1 MHRTKLSKTKRS
13 LRYWDCKS
21 HSKKFKFICSMTP
34 SKHFSPCQY
43 NKNWNRKCRW
53 QVFKGNK
60 RKNVSVESHWQLQSC
75 ELERRTIRIND
86 CIWPSAIFLSRQ
98 RMDLSIFWS
107 ALITLNSII
116 RTLISV
122 KNMVDLSPDSDNLGR
137 AVLVHL
143 TKTRPR
149 EHDLTLSVPCSLEN
163 LYGEREKNP
172 VVTAGPL
179 YTVQGRGKPRQKRWL
194 CLFTCLETPAGHLEM
209 AWGLDTDTFLNAFA
223 RFTSRRGVPKEVI
236 SARGTVGGR
245 SGRVKETSQQ
255 VRPTTPSEQD
265 SGTWTD
271 MEIQSTRCPTFWR
284 SPWSNGESC

>member
-1 MHRTKLSKTKRS
+1 
-13 LRYWDCKS
+13 
-21 HSKKFKFICSMTP
+21 
-34 SKHFSPCQY
+34 
-43 NKNWNRKCRW
+43 
-53 QVFKGNK
+53 
-60 RKNVSVESHWQLQSC
+60 
-75 ELERRTIRIND
+75 
-86 CIWPSAIFLSRQ
+86 
-98 RMDLSIFWS
+98 
-107 ALITLNSII
+107 
-116 RTLISV
+116 
-122 KNMVDLSPDSDNLGR
+122 MVDLSPDSDNLGR

-236 SARGTVGGR
+236 SARGIVGGC

-265 SGTWTD
+265 SRTWTD
-271 MEIQSTRCPTFWR
+271 MEIQSTRCPTF
-284 SPWSNGESC
+284 